1 MSEGIALD
9 KNELVTYADGK
20 YRFNET
26 EKKQFGWNVIL
37 LILML
42 VAGIGMTT
50 FYGFDQKTESES
62 HTDFSGVKTICEL
75 STLRCYYHNVAEL
88 KKDPDGLFQYGW
100 FRYGFKKLWMEYS
113 GIVEVGVDVDQVQ
126 VSEPDSQNVVY
137 VYVPNA
143 KITNVSADSESM
155 SEPISDTGVFTK
167 ITAEDQNQAFVQAQ
181 KDMETLADNDT
192 SILNRAKNNAKKL
205 IEQYIVNVGNQIGEH
220 YTVKWL
226 DEPKKTTGGI

>member
-1 MSEGIALD
+1 M
-9 KNELVTYADGK
+9 
-20 YRFNET
+20 
-26 EKKQFGWNVIL
+26 
-37 LILML
+37 
-42 VAGIGMTT
+42 
-50 FYGFDQKTESES
+50 
-62 HTDFSGVKTICEL
+62 
-75 STLRCYYHNVAEL
+75 RCYYHNVAEL

>member
-100 FRYGFKKLWMEYS
+100 FRYGFKKLWME
-113 GIVEVGVDVDQVQ
+113 
-126 VSEPDSQNVVY
+126 
-137 VYVPNA
+137 
-143 KITNVSADSESM
+143 
-155 SEPISDTGVFTK
+155 
-167 ITAEDQNQAFVQAQ
+167 
-181 KDMETLADNDT
+181 
-192 SILNRAKNNAKKL
+192 
-205 IEQYIVNVGNQIGEH
+205 
-220 YTVKWL
+220 
-226 DEPKKTTGGI
+226 